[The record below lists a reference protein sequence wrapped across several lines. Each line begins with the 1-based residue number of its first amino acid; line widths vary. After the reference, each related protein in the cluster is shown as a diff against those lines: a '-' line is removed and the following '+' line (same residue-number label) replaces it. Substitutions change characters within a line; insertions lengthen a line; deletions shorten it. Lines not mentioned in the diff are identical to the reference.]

1 MYKVFIN
8 DKPLLLTNK
17 VVKETDFEIFLLEC
31 IDLDQLIKKIF
42 QNKVKN
48 PVLYH
53 PNKKALLKLFKSK
66 IPVVK
71 AAGGLVYNSKGE
83 MLFIKRQGKWDLP
96 KGHIEKKEDKEDA
109 ALREVEEETGVGKLT
124 IDYKIGKTYHV
135 FKRNGVYKLKQTVW
149 YKMNSAYDG
158 ELVPQIEEDIEDVQ
172 WIEPQNIIEI
182 SAESYANIRVLLQ
195 MNIKKQL
202 KKSNKK

>member
-17 VVKETDFEIFLLEC
+17 VVKETDFEIFLLES
-31 IDLDQLIKKIF
+31 IDLDQLIIKIF

-53 PNKKALLKLFKSK
+53 PNEKALLKLFKSK

-71 AAGGLVYNSKGE
+71 AAGGLVYNQKGE
-83 MLFIKRQGKWDLP
+83 ILFIKRQGKWDLP
-96 KGHIEKKEDKEDA
+96 KGHIEKKEDKKDA
-109 ALREVEEETGVGKLT
+109 AIREVEEETGVSNLK

-135 FKRNGVYKLKQTVW
+135 FKRNGVYKLKQTLW
-149 YKMNSAYDG
+149 YKMDTTFKGN
-158 ELVPQIEEDIEDVQ
+158 LTPQIEEDIEDVQ
-172 WIEPQNIIEI
+172 WIAPENVTKTAE
-182 SAESYANIRVLLQ
+182 ESYANIRVLLQ
-195 MNIKKQL
+195 MNAKKQL
-202 KKSNKK
+202 KKAGKK

>member
-17 VVKETDFEIFLLEC
+17 MVKETNFEIFLLESV
-31 IDLDQLIKKIF
+31 DLDQLILQVF

-53 PNKKALLKLFKSK
+53 PEKEALLKIFKSK

-71 AAGGLVYNSKGE
+71 AAGGMVYNQEGE
-83 MLFIKRQGKWDLP
+83 ILFILRQGMWDLP
-96 KGHIEKKEDKEDA
+96 KGHIEKKEDKKDTA
-109 ALREVEEETGVGKLT
+109 VREVEEETGVNGLK

-149 YKMNSAYDG
+149 YKMDTDFKG
-158 ELVPQIEEDIEDVQ
+158 TPTPQIEEDIEKVA
-172 WIEPQNIIEI
+172 WIGKNELEDTLK
-182 SAESYANIRVLLQ
+182 ESYANIRLLFE
-195 MNIKKQL
+195 MAAKKQL
-202 KKSNKK
+202 KKEK